1 MTQRN
6 LGASIYNDYLAIISL
21 INTYGRDMTR
31 FSIGK
36 LIEVYAC
43 RDAKSNTDF
52 YMNTN
57 KISTDAE
64 LNSVFRRLTTAT
76 SAFSGE
82 SEAKTNGVQAFI
94 DENEIRNIE
103 VTLNINE
110 LVGAEGTA
118 KIDNLMAFL
127 ISIVKSNI
135 NLRDIMKYASNDNAI
150 QNRCL
155 SS

>member
-1 MTQRN
+1 
-6 LGASIYNDYLAIISL
+6 
-21 INTYGRDMTR
+21 
-31 FSIGK
+31 
-36 LIEVYAC
+36 
-43 RDAKSNTDF
+43 
-52 YMNTN
+52 MNTN

-82 SEAKTNGVQAFI
+82 SEAKTNGIQVFI
-94 DENEIRNIE
+94 DEDEIRNIE